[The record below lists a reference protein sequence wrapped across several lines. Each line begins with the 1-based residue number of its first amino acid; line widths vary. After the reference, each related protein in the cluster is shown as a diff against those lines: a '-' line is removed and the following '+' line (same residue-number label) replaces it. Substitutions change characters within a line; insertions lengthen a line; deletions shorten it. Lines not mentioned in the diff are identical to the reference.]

1 MKRTSKL
8 KLTLMLGA
16 TAGLSGC
23 GDSEEPAL
31 LFNDAEDCMSFGVE
45 QEVCQA
51 QYQEALA
58 NHAVEAPKYVNEGL
72 CENDFGFDQ
81 CEQEGSIWRPIM
93 AGFMIAAVAEAV
105 DEGLDL
111 MKKKKRKKYAYL
123 GGNYYS
129 GAKPLYR
136 SRDDF
141 FSFRNANNGYIG
153 SVNNRGTT
161 MVKKSQIHYSSKPK
175 TVTSSRGGFGR
186 RAASRSSFGG

>member
-16 TAGLSGC
+16 TAGLTGC
-23 GDSEEPAL
+23 GDPDESAL
-31 LFNDAEDCMSFGVE
+31 LFEDVDDCTSFGVE
-45 QEVCQA
+45 TEVCQA
-51 QYQEALA
+51 QYQDALA
-58 NHAVEAPKYVNEGL
+58 NHALEAPKYVNENL
-72 CENDFGFDQ
+72 CETDFGFDR

-93 AGFMIAAVAEAV
+93 AGFMIAMVAEAV

-129 GAKPLYR
+129 GSKPLYR

-141 FSFRNANNGYIG
+141 FSFRNANNDYIG
-153 SVNNRGTT
+153 AYNNRGTT
-161 MVKKSQIHYSSKPK
+161 MVKKSKIRYASKPT
-175 TVTSSRGGFGR
+175 TVTKSRGGFGR